1 MDGGV
6 IVLGGLSTTKT
17 DVVDAIEIMAK
28 YYTKDPCSD
37 AKRHDDSEPAL
48 RAIHLNKIR
57 CTAKSLWATLR
68 AGA

>member
-1 MDGGV
+1 M
-6 IVLGGLSTTKT
+6 IVLGGLSTIKT

-48 RAIHLNKIR
+48 RAIHLNKSDVR
-57 CTAKSLWATLR
+57 QSHCWPH
-68 AGA
+68 